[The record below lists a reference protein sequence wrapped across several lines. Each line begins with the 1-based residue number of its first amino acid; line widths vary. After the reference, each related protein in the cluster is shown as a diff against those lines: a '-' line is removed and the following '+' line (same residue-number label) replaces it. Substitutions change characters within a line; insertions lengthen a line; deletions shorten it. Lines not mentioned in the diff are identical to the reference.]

1 MGLESDGIY
10 VRFLSLPPGVNGA
23 TVTNSDGTLDIYI
36 NSQLGEEGRRRA
48 LEHEL
53 CHARGSHLW
62 VARSVAVDEWLANR
76 PEGVG

>member
-1 MGLESDGIY
+1 MGLEMDGIY
-10 VRFLSLPPGVNGA
+10 VRLVSLPPQVKGV

-53 CHARGSHLW
+53 RHARGGHIWL
-62 VARSVAVDEWLANR
+62 RRPVAVDEWLAENK
-76 PEGVG
+76 GV